1 MTLFFTARR
10 PDIWTIPLDC
20 GAANDAV
27 PYLQIVNERLT
38 VRAELVTGQGVLE
51 QLATTLVYPQAL
63 PFNAPLDQ
71 IRVLLDKLGCS
82 YGQVLS
88 AWSAA
93 ASTVAAQTLGLSAD
107 QQRIVTTALTV
118 AAEIAPYYNVSDIS
132 TLSVADT
139 FMASTWMNYAQML
152 TLLEQDLSATEQQAG
167 LQVNFFL
174 NQGLGGKWVAL
185 SQPAGKPAQLDNLTA
200 TALDSINRLQR
211 LATQLGNPAAE
222 VDWALRCVQG
232 GNMPVI
238 SDDSLIAL
246 QQLLAIADRL
256 GWICPRPV
264 HWPGRLKPTGRA
276 LTRRARSSTGCSTPR
291 RSSPAT
297 RRIIPPATH

>member
-1 MTLFFTARR
+1 
-10 PDIWTIPLDC
+10 
-20 GAANDAV
+20 
-27 PYLQIVNERLT
+27 
-38 VRAELVTGQGVLE
+38 
-51 QLATTLVYPQAL
+51 
-63 PFNAPLDQ
+63 
-71 IRVLLDKLGCS
+71 
-82 YGQVLS
+82 LS

-185 SQPAGKPAQLDNLTA
+185 SQPG
-200 TALDSINRLQR
+200 
-211 LATQLGNPAAE
+211 
-222 VDWALRCVQG
+222 
-232 GNMPVI
+232 
-238 SDDSLIAL
+238 
-246 QQLLAIADRL
+246 
-256 GWICPRPV
+256 
-264 HWPGRLKPTGRA
+264 
-276 LTRRARSSTGCSTPR
+276 
-291 RSSPAT
+291 
-297 RRIIPPATH
+297 

>member
-1 MTLFFTARR
+1 
-10 PDIWTIPLDC
+10 
-20 GAANDAV
+20 
-27 PYLQIVNERLT
+27 
-38 VRAELVTGQGVLE
+38 LVTGQGVLE

-152 TLLEQDLSATEQQAG
+152 TLLGRTYPRRNSRRACR
-167 LQVNFFL
+167 
-174 NQGLGGKWVAL
+174 
-185 SQPAGKPAQLDNLTA
+185 LTF
-200 TALDSINRLQR
+200 S
-211 LATQLGNPAAE
+211 
-222 VDWALRCVQG
+222 
-232 GNMPVI
+232 
-238 SDDSLIAL
+238 
-246 QQLLAIADRL
+246 
-256 GWICPRPV
+256 
-264 HWPGRLKPTGRA
+264 
-276 LTRRARSSTGCSTPR
+276 LTRGWAANGSR
-291 RSSPAT
+291 
-297 RRIIPPATH
+297 